1 MIDIVIESAEEIV
14 VADAKYYGTQ
24 STVTAPGFADL
35 LKQSFYSKGVEEL
48 SSGKSVK
55 SVFVFPTWNDSYR
68 LSKSGFYKR
77 ETGEPTEWL
86 NDVDCIYIDVSTL
99 MQNYVSKR
107 RWDWNAKDTTNADDM
122 QVAFV

>member
-1 MIDIVIESAEEIV
+1 MIDIVIENAEEIV
-14 VADAKYYGTQ
+14 VADAKYYGAQ
-24 STVTAPGFADL
+24 SADTAPGLADL

-68 LSKSGFYKR
+68 LSKGGFYKR

-86 NDVDCIYIDVSTL
+86 NDVDCIYVDVSTL

-107 RWDWNAKDTTNADDM
+107 RWDWNAKETTNSDDT